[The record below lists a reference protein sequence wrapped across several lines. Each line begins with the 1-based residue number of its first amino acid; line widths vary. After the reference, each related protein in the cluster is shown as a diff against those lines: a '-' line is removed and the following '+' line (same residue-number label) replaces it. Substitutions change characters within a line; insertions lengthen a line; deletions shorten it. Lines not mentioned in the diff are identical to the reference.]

1 MFDVCITEII
11 FRFDFEIK
19 NLVMRR
25 KNEVVVIRVIVIEEL
40 IFNWRIWEGVEEGV
54 LDFLYRGLFLLIRED
69 YFY

>member
-25 KNEVVVIRVIVIEEL
+25 KNEVVVIRAIVIEEF

>member
-25 KNEVVVIRVIVIEEL
+25 KNEVVVIRAIVIEEL

>member
-1 MFDVCITEII
+1 MFDVCIMEII

-25 KNEVVVIRVIVIEEL
+25 KNEVVVIRAIVIEEF

>member
-25 KNEVVVIRVIVIEEL
+25 KNEVVVIRVTVIEEL